1 MSLFLRK
8 YLATKLTLK
17 RSISDPEKLNTS
29 IRSANVDLNPHQ
41 VDAAVFAFNSPLSRG
56 AILADEVGLGKT
68 IEAGLIIN
76 QLWVEGKRRILI
88 LVPASLRTQWA
99 DELRDKFGLD
109 SVILDSKILKDLQH
123 STDSLNP
130 LDIPNIYIASHNFTY
145 KNDLY
150 IKKTLWDLVVIDEAH
165 RLRNVYRKGNKTAK
179 KLRESLVGRPKLLL
193 TATPLQNS
201 LMELFGL
208 VSFIDEKYLGDP
220 GGNSFKYFYVQPR
233 GTKNESQITRL
244 SDLRE
249 RLMGNIDK
257 NTGETHGGILTR
269 TLRKQV
275 KGFVSFTNRY
285 NITEDFSPN
294 DNEVELY
301 NSVSEYIQRPFLA
314 STKATQRHM
323 MELVYRKILASSS
336 FAIAGTLYRVSQFL
350 SKRLQKELKIPLEE
364 LQSVSD
370 TVKRDA
376 EQKYHRSFDEFTVEK
391 FEEIIE
397 QEQLSILEDVEL
409 SPDDLDEE
417 ESEAEQDEL
426 AKIEEGEDSK
436 EVLTEIKERE
446 IDHKFT
452 KEEIIEEFKDV
463 LGYYFLATS
472 IDKNQKSQ
480 SLIRALNKVFDH
492 AEKKKW
498 PKKAVIFTE
507 SRRTQDHLENIL
519 SLAGYDNKIVL
530 FNGSN
535 AGRKAKEIY
544 QEWAQE
550 FKDEAEKNPRTI
562 NLRKALIWKFKS
574 MPEGILITTE
584 AGAEGIN
591 LQFCNIVVNYDLP
604 WNPQRVEQRIGRCH
618 RYGQELDVLVINFL
632 NKSNYADERVYELL
646 SEKIKLFGNLF
657 DFSDKV
663 LGTEERTDD
672 GYEVREIALGSM
684 DSGVGFE
691 RKVLNIYQR
700 CRTKEQIEKEFN
712 QLELDLSAEIEEK
725 FENTQRKVIQHFD
738 EDVRAK
744 LKIRSKTIL
753 DMLDVF
759 DRDLEKYIKLVFR
772 DGLKEIDKHRYQ
784 VINIPKDLDKSSVN
798 SLLGKILGVGAVLD
812 FERQKGIIALHTE
825 TKFLSDLLREDSA
838 SSGQAYKIKF
848 EQSDESKR
856 LEFKDIQGK
865 LGFLRIDKVICKRK
879 TINNSDEMFEK
890 IVFTSVIKN
899 DNSWTLPTSLMDG
912 KGWNLLTDYRA
923 SRLINLNVI
932 EEKTLDEI
940 KFPNLLD
947 ECSKKNID
955 NSKQGFIEEN
965 QEFIDKMRDQL
976 NQHSEE
982 VLLRFKREM
991 EEREEELKVLQRSI
1005 KGSKTVGFHERQQ
1018 IQLEIDKKQRQYA
1031 QAVRK
1036 HAETQ
1041 VDLFKDKDR
1050 NLKELENKLSLNF
1063 AIENLA
1069 TISFTIQS

>member
-17 RSISDPEKLNTS
+17 HSISDPGKLNTS

-76 QLWVEGKRRILI
+76 QLWVEGQRKILI

-99 DELRDKFGLD
+99 DELKDKFDLD
-109 SVILDSKILKDLQH
+109 STILDSKILKQLQQ
-123 STDSLNP
+123 STELFNP
-130 LDIPNIYIASHNFTY
+130 LDTARIFIASHNFVY
-145 KNDLY
+145 KNDHHV
-150 IKKTLWDLVVIDEAH
+150 KKTPWDLVVIDEAH

-179 KLRESLVGRPKLLL
+179 KLRETIFGRPKLLL

-208 VSFIDEKYLGDP
+208 VSFIDEKYLGHPD
-220 GGNSFKYFYVQPR
+220 GSSFKFLYVQPR
-233 GTKNESQITRL
+233 GTSNETQKSRL
-244 SDLRE
+244 SDLRQ
-249 RLMGNIDK
+249 RLMGTIDPL
-257 NTGETHGGILTR
+257 TGETDGGILTR

-275 KGFVSFTNRY
+275 RGLVSFTNRF
-285 NITEDFSPN
+285 NLTEDFSPN
-294 DNEVELY
+294 DDEVELY
-301 NSVSEYIQRPFLA
+301 DSVSEYIQRPFLA
-314 STKATQRHM
+314 STRATQRHM

-350 SKRLQKELKIPLEE
+350 SKRLQKELKTSLEE
-364 LQSVSD
+364 LQAIADV
-370 TVKRDA
+370 VKSDA
-376 EQKYHRSFDEFTVEK
+376 EQKYHRSFDKYTIEK
-391 FEEIIE
+391 FEEVIE

-409 SPDDLDEE
+409 SPDELEEE

-426 AKIEEGEDSK
+426 AKIEEGRDSK
-436 EVLTEIKERE
+436 KELSEIKERE

-452 KEEIIEEFKDV
+452 KEEVIKEFEDV
-463 LGYYFLATS
+463 LSYYYLATS

-480 SLIRALNKVFDH
+480 SLIRALQKVFDH

-507 SRRTQDHLENIL
+507 SRRTQDHLEKIL
-519 SLAGYDNKIVL
+519 TLAGYKDKIIL

-535 AGRKAKEIY
+535 ASKNAKDIY
-544 QEWAQE
+544 EEWTKE
-550 FKDEAEKNPRTI
+550 FPEEAEKNPRSI
-562 NLRKALIWKFKS
+562 SLRKALIWKFKTL
-574 MPEGILITTE
+574 PEALLITTE

-632 NKSNYADERVYELL
+632 NKRNYADERVFELL
-646 SEKIKLFGNLF
+646 REKIKLFGNLF
-657 DFSDKV
+657 DFSDKI
-663 LGTEERTDD
+663 LGTEEQTND
-672 GYEVREIALGSM
+672 GYEVREIALGSL

-691 RKVLNIYQR
+691 RKVLNIYQK

-712 QLELDLSAEIEEK
+712 QLELDLSNEIEEK

-744 LKIRSKTIL
+744 LKIRSKAIL

-759 DRDLEKYIKLVFR
+759 DRDLEKYIKLVFK

-784 VINIPKDLDKSSVN
+784 VFHIPKDLDKSSVN
-798 SLLGKILGVGAVLD
+798 SLMGKTLGVGAVLD
-812 FERQKGIIALHTE
+812 LERQKGIIALHTE
-825 TKFLSDLLREDSA
+825 TKFLSDLLKADSN
-838 SSGQAYKIKF
+838 SSSQAYKIKF
-848 EQSDESKR
+848 EQNDESKR
-856 LEFKDIQGK
+856 LEFKDIQDK

-879 TINNSDEMFEK
+879 TINDSDEVFEK

-899 DNSWTLPTSLMDG
+899 DKSWTLPTSLTDG
-912 KGWNLLTDYRA
+912 KGWNLLSDYRA
-923 SRLINLNVI
+923 SRLVNLNVT
-932 EEKTLDEI
+932 EEKILDEI
-940 KFPNLLD
+940 KFPNLLE
-947 ECSKKNID
+947 ECGKENID
-955 NSKQGFIEEN
+955 KNKQGFIEEN
-965 QEFIDKMRDQL
+965 QNFIDKMRDQL
-976 NQHSEE
+976 NQHSDE

-991 EEREEELKVLQRSI
+991 EEREEELKVLQRSM

-1018 IQLEIDKKQRQYA
+1018 IQQEIDKKQRQYA
-1031 QAVRK
+1031 LAVKK

-1041 VDLFKDKDR
+1041 VDLFKDKDK
-1050 NLKELENKLSLNF
+1050 NLKDLENKLSLSF
-1063 AIENLA
+1063 AIEHLA
-1069 TISFTIQS
+1069 TVSFTIN